1 MAMIIRRQKV
11 SPVLEVMEVLWLAII
26 LYSAG
31 LAVVLHFRPALMF
44 NEDGT
49 WKEFGYQ
56 RSPRHTLLPFWLF
69 VVAWAFVSYAV
80 SAAIVWLFMS
90 RKYDLTSSVSSSSFP
105 SSSFAAP
112 TAAAAATMSY
122 SDYEDED
129 DDDDEEEQSE
139 MTPASSMTPLTSSDS
154 IIMPP
159 PKRGPGRPRK
169 VRAQPGYY
177 VREDAPSEAGLHR
190 YIYYG
195 PDAPP
200 TDGQVA
206 AIRLPNATP

>member
-1 MAMIIRRQKV
+1 
-11 SPVLEVMEVLWLAII
+11 MEILWLAII

-31 LAVVLHFRPALMF
+31 LALVLHFRPSLMF
-44 NEDGT
+44 NDDGT

-80 SAAIVWLFMS
+80 AASMTWFFVNSSASQSAVMASASASASIPSYW
-90 RKYDLTSSVSSSSFP
+90 SSEADSESESDDEITPVSSSVP
-105 SSSFAAP
+105 K
-112 TAAAAATMSY
+112 
-122 SDYEDED
+122 
-129 DDDDEEEQSE
+129 
-139 MTPASSMTPLTSSDS
+139 PLTSSDS

-159 PKRGPGRPRK
+159 QRRGPGRPRK
-169 VRAQPGYY
+169 ETRETRETKPGYY
-177 VREDAPSEAGLHR
+177 IREESPTEGGLYR

-195 PDAPP
+195 PDAP
-200 TDGQVA
+200 GQDA